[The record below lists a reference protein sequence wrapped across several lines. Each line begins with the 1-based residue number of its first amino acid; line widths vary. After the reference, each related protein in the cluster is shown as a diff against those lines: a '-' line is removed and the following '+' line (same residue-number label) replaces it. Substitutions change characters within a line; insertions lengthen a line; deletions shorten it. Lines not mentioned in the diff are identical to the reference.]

1 MRILAIDDEQ
11 DILRLI
17 ERALREQYQVDTVL
31 TPIQSVPDDL
41 SVYSLIIMD
50 VMMPHENGYELIKR
64 IRDKVRCPIIF

>member
-31 TPIQSVPDDL
+31 TPMHLMICL
-41 SVYSLIIMD
+41 YIA
-50 VMMPHENGYELIKR
+50 
-64 IRDKVRCPIIF
+64 